1 MKIMKKPAMKIMAMK
16 AQVAALTMNL
26 TKAQAAASAVRA
38 MKSMKT
44 HGKAAKMA
52 ASNGATTM
60 KRMKSQTAASSVKD
74 HVSILGSCGS
84 AIELLCEG
92 IVSSHFRPEA
102 AAGVLNELM
111 IINRLC
117 RCGQLFGPG
126 NDNDD
131 KRATMLVRSAIRS
144 RALGEESRWHFD
156 D

>member
-60 KRMKSQTAASSVKD
+60 KRMKSQTAASSAERMTKAAQRKGEVATRTSVISVD
-74 HVSILGSCGS
+74 GYQIWFVDSC
-84 AIELLCEG
+84 AQI
-92 IVSSHFRPEA
+92 RPMRWA
-102 AAGVLNELM
+102 DM
-111 IINRLC
+111 
-117 RCGQLFGPG
+117 
-126 NDNDD
+126 DD
-131 KRATMLVRSAIRS
+131 D
-144 RALGEESRWHFD
+144 ED
-156 D
+156 C